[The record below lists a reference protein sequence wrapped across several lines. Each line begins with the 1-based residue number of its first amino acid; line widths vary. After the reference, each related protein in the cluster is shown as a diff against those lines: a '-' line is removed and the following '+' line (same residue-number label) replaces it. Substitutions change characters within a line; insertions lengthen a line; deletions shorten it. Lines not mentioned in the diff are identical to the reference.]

1 MFFFSFYCTDCKL
14 SVSPPLPLPYNSL
27 GPSRDRRPPRY
38 SWHSSPSINGSYFII
53 FVTIIIIIITT
64 SITTTAATTTTTTT
78 AITIMATTTMEQSP
92 LMRAP
97 AEIRMM
103 IYEYL
108 FDDGGHQRLLIQ
120 NAPPGKLPPAAPEAS
135 RCRSRYYVQDR
146 TLHRRCYETTYVL
159 ATPGV
164 RFCAA
169 LMRASRAVYG
179 ETAHLVYG
187 RHAFDFGRD
196 IEAVEPFLSDLTG
209 ASRSLIREVSLYKH
223 HGGGGGV
230 SESDRSEWRSVC
242 RFLRDRVAEVRK
254 LRLVVQAGKPPGPW
268 DGPREFT
275 AADFKLL
282 ADIRHE
288 SLDWVADLATVRSIR
303 DLEIVPDVHYCPPPV
318 STSMIVFA
326 AFSASIERGLA
337 EFLRAQLRLG

>member
-1 MFFFSFYCTDCKL
+1 ME
-14 SVSPPLPLPYNSL
+14 
-27 GPSRDRRPPRY
+27 
-38 SWHSSPSINGSYFII
+38 
-53 FVTIIIIIITT
+53 
-64 SITTTAATTTTTTT
+64 
-78 AITIMATTTMEQSP
+78 EQSL

-108 FDDGGHQRLLIQ
+108 FDDNGHQRLLIRS
-120 NAPPGKLPPAAPEAS
+120 AAPDKQPAPCTS
-135 RCRSRYYVQDR
+135 PRRTRYYAQDR
-146 TLHRRCYETTYVL
+146 TLHRRVFETTYVL

-164 RFCAA
+164 RFSAG
-169 LMRASRAVYG
+169 LMSTCRAVYH

-196 IEAVEPFLSDLTG
+196 IEAVEPFLSDLTP
-209 ASRSLIREVSLYKH
+209 ASRALVREVSLYKH
-223 HGGGGGV
+223 HGLAQCRSGAA
-230 SESDRSEWRSVC
+230 SDDWRSLC
-242 RFLRDRVAEVRK
+242 RFLRDRVAGLRK
-254 LRLVVQAGKPPGPW
+254 LRLVVQGGKPPGPW
-268 DGPREFT
+268 DGPREFS

-288 SLDWVADLATVRSIR
+288 SLDWVADLATVRCIR
-303 DLEIVPDVHYCPPPV
+303 DLEIVPDVQYCPPPV
-318 STSMIVFA
+318 SASMIVFA

>member
-1 MFFFSFYCTDCKL
+1 MT
-14 SVSPPLPLPYNSL
+14 
-27 GPSRDRRPPRY
+27 
-38 SWHSSPSINGSYFII
+38 
-53 FVTIIIIIITT
+53 
-64 SITTTAATTTTTTT
+64 
-78 AITIMATTTMEQSP
+78 TTTMEQSP

-108 FDDGGHQRLLIQ
+108 FDDDGHQRLLIQ
-120 NAPPGKLPPAAPEAS
+120 NAAPGKLAGPEEEAG

-146 TLHRRCYETTYVL
+146 TKLHRRCYETTYVL

-196 IEAVEPFLSDLTG
+196 IEAVEPFLSDLTP

-223 HGGGGGV
+223 HGPHYCCAV

-254 LRLVVQAGKPPGPW
+254 LRLVVQGGKPPGPW
-268 DGPREFT
+268 DGPREFS